1 MFTGNKFTVS
11 VLSALTLAILT
22 ACGGSSEEFLGEKE
36 DKRWDSEGDKERAVK
51 ERRKHAELPAVNIPA
66 PTSFLEG
73 AKKMKQTDDD
83 NKEDKAVSKR
93 QEGNVVTVVDHD
105 YGYKTVKFNQSGM
118 VDHLCLEGSESG
130 VCKIDDNKVVNG
142 IKNKDKEIKA
152 AEGELAKIQKSID
165 DYMKTWDENHKDAE
179 FGEREK
185 KLKELEESNKISD
198 IEDRIETLKEEL
210 NELKEANKNKIF
222 FLKSDGTQRLPN
234 TSDRILTKEDYRNS
248 YSKEKDIEDAGIV
261 PVAGFYDKNGDLRVQ
276 KGMVGREFDGIIVLE
291 NEVNQKK
298 EVVKRSYLRDPV
310 AAGWSYNTF
319 GVFQDSTKS
328 IERGYQSI
336 GVKTRTS
343 AQKRKE
349 ADESFDTSK
358 KYYDDRFEA
367 DKKYLEDEYLP
378 YYGRATYTG
387 IGHAYHNDEQ
397 VTMNVKVDA
406 DFHDRHLNFETSN
419 ATAHTFEKEGHLTR
433 VRPDLDLKG
442 AADWAADVADFKG
455 KVHNAGGNLEG
466 QLEGSFYGP
475 NAAEVGGVYGLHG
488 KDKEGKPV
496 NYVGGFGA
504 KRP

>member
-22 ACGGSSEEFLGEKE
+22 ACGGSSEEFLGE
-36 DKRWDSEGDKERAVK
+36 DKSWGSEGDKERAVK
-51 ERRKHAELPAVNIPA
+51 EKRKHAELPAVNNPA
-66 PTSFLEG
+66 PTSFLDDP
-73 AKKMKQTDDD
+73 KKTGNSTSDNNTDKKVSPKQ
-83 NKEDKAVSKR
+83 A
-93 QEGNVVTVVDHD
+93 GNVVTVVDHD
-105 YGYKTVKFNQSGM
+105 YDQGYKTIKFNQPGM
-118 VDHLCLEGSESG
+118 IDYLCVGGASDG
-130 VCKIDDNKVVNG
+130 VCASEKATNAENNKAEIAKKEKELTEAEKLVSDKEMELTSNNPSLSDDELKKLIDANSDMKALREKV
-142 IKNKDKEIKA
+142 KNVKDKI
-152 AEGELAKIQKSID
+152 
-165 DYMKTWDENHKDAE
+165 
-179 FGEREK
+179 
-185 KLKELEESNKISD
+185 
-198 IEDRIETLKEEL
+198 EEL
-210 NELKEANKNKIF
+210 KGEQTKLEQNAKNEVF
-222 FLKSDGTQRLPN
+222 FLKPDGERLEKN
-234 TSDRILTKEDYRNS
+234 NYRNS

-261 PVAGFYDKNGDLRVQ
+261 PVAGFYEKDGSTKKIQQGVI
-276 KGMVGREFDGIIVLE
+276 GREFDGIIVLE
-291 NEVNQKK
+291 NDKNKK
-298 EVVKRSYLRDPV
+298 SYLRDPV

-319 GVFQDSTKS
+319 GVFQEKRGNSDV
-328 IERGYQSI
+328 RGYQSI
-336 GVKTRTS
+336 GIKTQTS
-343 AQKRKE
+343 ALERE
-349 ADESFDTSK
+349 N
-358 KYYDDRFEA
+358 A
-367 DKKYLEDEYLP
+367 DKDSEANKRYMEKYLP

-475 NAAEVGGVYGLHG
+475 SAAEVGGVYGLHG

>member
-22 ACGGSSEEFLGEKE
+22 ACGGSSEEFLGE
-36 DKRWDSEGDKERAVK
+36 DKSWGSEGDKERAVK

-83 NKEDKAVSKR
+83 NKEGKEVSPK
-93 QEGNVVTVVDHD
+93 QAGNVVTVVDHD
-105 YGYKTVKFNQSGM
+105 YNQGYKTIKFNQPGM
-118 VDHLCLEGSESG
+118 IDYLCVGGSESG
-130 VCKIDDNKVVNG
+130 VCKTDDNKVLNG
-142 IKNKDKEIKA
+142 IKNKEKEKKA

-165 DYMKTWDENHKDAE
+165 DYMKMWDENHKNAE

-210 NELKEANKNKIF
+210 NELREANKNKIF

-234 TSDRILTKEDYRNS
+234 TSDRILTKENYKNS

-291 NEVNQKK
+291 NEKDK
-298 EVVKRSYLRDPV
+298 DGKVKRSYLRDPV

-336 GVKTRTS
+336 GVKTRTN

-349 ADESFDTSK
+349 ADESF
-358 KYYDDRFEA
+358 EA
-367 DKKYLEDEYLP
+367 DKTYLKDGYLP

-442 AADWAADVADFKG
+442 AADWAADVADFRG
-455 KVHNAGGNLEG
+455 KVHNVGGNLEG
-466 QLEGSFYGP
+466 QLEGSFYGD

>member
-22 ACGGSSEEFLGEKE
+22 ACGGSSEEFDIEGNKWLG
-36 DKRWDSEGDKERAVK
+36 GKERAVK
-51 ERRKHAELPAVNIPA
+51 ERRKHAELPAVNNPA

-83 NKEDKAVSKR
+83 NKEGKEVSPK
-93 QEGNVVTVVDHD
+93 QAGNVVTVVDHG
-105 YGYKTVKFNQSGM
+105 YNQGYKTIKFNQSGM
-118 VDHLCLEGSESG
+118 VDHLCLGGSESG
-130 VCKIDDNKVVNG
+130 VCKIDDNKVING
-142 IKNKDKEIKA
+142 IKNKKKEIKA

-165 DYMKTWDENHKDAE
+165 DYMKTWDENHKDAK

-198 IEDRIETLKEEL
+198 IEDRIEILNEEL
-210 NELKEANKNKIF
+210 NELNEAKENMVF
-222 FLKSDGTQRLPN
+222 FFKPDGERVEEN
-234 TSDRILTKEDYRNS
+234 NYRNS

-291 NEVNQKK
+291 DEKDK
-298 EVVKRSYLRDPV
+298 DGKVKQRSYLRDPV

-336 GVKTRTS
+336 GIKTPTS
-343 AQKRKE
+343 AKERKK
-349 ADESFDTSK
+349 ADESF
-358 KYYDDRFEA
+358 EA
-367 DKKYLEDEYLP
+367 DEDYLKKGFLP

-442 AADWAADVADFKG
+442 AADWAADVADFRG
-455 KVHNAGGNLEG
+455 KVHNVGGNLEG
-466 QLEGSFYGP
+466 QLEGSFYGD

>member
-22 ACGGSSEEFLGEKE
+22 ACGGSSEEFLGEKG
-36 DKRWDSEGDKERAVK
+36 DKHWDSEGDKERAVK
-51 ERRKHAELPAVNIPA
+51 ERRKHAELPAVNNPA
-66 PTSFLEG
+66 PTSFLDDP
-73 AKKMKQTDDD
+73 KKTSDSTSDNNTDKKVSPKQ
-83 NKEDKAVSKR
+83 A
-93 QEGNVVTVVDHD
+93 GNVVTVVDHG
-105 YGYKTVKFNQSGM
+105 YNQGYKTIKFNQPGM
-118 VDHLCLEGSESG
+118 IDYLCVGGSESG
-130 VCKIDDNKVVNG
+130 VCKIDDNKVING
-142 IKNKDKEIKA
+142 IKNKNKEIKA

-165 DYMKTWDENHKDAE
+165 DYMKTWDENHKDAK

-198 IEDRIETLKEEL
+198 IEDRIEILKEEL
-210 NELKEANKNKIF
+210 NELNEAKENMVF
-222 FLKSDGTQRLPN
+222 FFKPDGERVEEN
-234 TSDRILTKEDYRNS
+234 NYRNS

-291 NEVNQKK
+291 DEKDK
-298 EVVKRSYLRDPV
+298 DGKVKQRSYLRDPV

-336 GVKTRTS
+336 GIKTPTS
-343 AQKRKE
+343 AKERKK
-349 ADESFDTSK
+349 ADES
-358 KYYDDRFEA
+358 FEA

>member
-22 ACGGSSEEFLGEKE
+22 ACGGSSEEFDIEGNKWLG
-36 DKRWDSEGDKERAVK
+36 GKERAVK
-51 ERRKHAELPAVNIPA
+51 ERRKHAELPAVNNPA

-83 NKEDKAVSKR
+83 NKEGKEVSPK
-93 QEGNVVTVVDHD
+93 QAGNVVTVVDHG
-105 YGYKTVKFNQSGM
+105 YNQGYKTIKFNQSGM
-118 VDHLCLEGSESG
+118 VDHLCLGGSESG
-130 VCKIDDNKVVNG
+130 VCKIDDNKVING
-142 IKNKDKEIKA
+142 IKNKNKEIKA

-165 DYMKTWDENHKDAE
+165 DYMKTWDENHKDAK

-198 IEDRIETLKEEL
+198 IEDRIEILKEEL
-210 NELKEANKNKIF
+210 NELNEAKENMVF
-222 FLKSDGTQRLPN
+222 FFKPDGERVEEN
-234 TSDRILTKEDYRNS
+234 NYRNS

-291 NEVNQKK
+291 DEKDK
-298 EVVKRSYLRDPV
+298 DGKVKQRSYLRDPV

-336 GVKTRTS
+336 GIKTPTS
-343 AQKRKE
+343 AKERKE
-349 ADESFDTSK
+349 ADESF
-358 KYYDDRFEA
+358 EA
-367 DKKYLEDEYLP
+367 DEDYLKKGFLP

-442 AADWAADVADFKG
+442 AADWAADVADFRG
-455 KVHNAGGNLEG
+455 KVHNVGGNLEG

-475 NAAEVGGVYGLHG
+475 SAAEVGGVYGLHG

>member
-22 ACGGSSEEFLGEKE
+22 ACGGSSEEFLGE
-36 DKRWDSEGDKERAVK
+36 DKSWGSEGDKERAVK
-51 ERRKHAELPAVNIPA
+51 EKRKHAELPAVNNPA
-66 PTSFLEG
+66 PTSFLDDP
-73 AKKMKQTDDD
+73 KKTGNSTSDNNTD
-83 NKEDKAVSKR
+83 KEDKEVSPK
-93 QEGNVVTVVDHD
+93 QVGNVVTVVDHD
-105 YGYKTVKFNQSGM
+105 YGYKTIKFNQPGM
-118 VDHLCLEGSESG
+118 IDYLCMGETSMGRTSDG
-130 VCKIDDNKVVNG
+130 VCASEKVTNAENNKAEIAKKEKELTEAEKLVS
-142 IKNKDKEIKA
+142 DKEM
-152 AEGELAKIQKSID
+152 ELTSELKENIPGLSD
-165 DYMKTWDENHKDAE
+165 D
-179 FGEREK
+179 
-185 KLKELEESNKISD
+185 KLKEYIDTNPAMKALREKVKNVKDKI
-198 IEDRIETLKEEL
+198 EEL
-210 NELKEANKNKIF
+210 KGKQTKLEQNAKNEVF
-222 FLKSDGTQRLPN
+222 FLKPDGERVEKN
-234 TSDRILTKEDYRNS
+234 NYRNS

-291 NEVNQKK
+291 NK
-298 EVVKRSYLRDPV
+298 EDKDGKVKQRSYLRDPV

-336 GVKTRTS
+336 GIKTKTS
-343 AQKRKE
+343 AKERKE
-349 ADESFDTSK
+349 ADESFET
-358 KYYDDRFEA
+358 
-367 DKKYLEDEYLP
+367 DKKYLKEYLP

-455 KVHNAGGNLEG
+455 KVHNVGGNLEG

-475 NAAEVGGVYGLHG
+475 SAAEVGGVYGLHG

>member
-22 ACGGSSEEFLGEKE
+22 ACGGSSEEFLGE
-36 DKRWDSEGDKERAVK
+36 DKSWGSEGDKERAVK

-66 PTSFLEG
+66 PTSFLED
-73 AKKMKQTDDD
+73 AKKTSNSTSDNNNDEKVSPKQ
-83 NKEDKAVSKR
+83 A
-93 QEGNVVTVVDHD
+93 GNVVTVVDHD
-105 YGYKTVKFNQSGM
+105 YGYKTIKFNQPGM
-118 VDHLCLEGSESG
+118 IDYLCMGETSMGRTSDG
-130 VCKIDDNKVVNG
+130 VCASEKVTNAENNKAEIAKKEKELTEAEKLVS
-142 IKNKDKEIKA
+142 DKEM
-152 AEGELAKIQKSID
+152 ELTSELKENIPGLSD
-165 DYMKTWDENHKDAE
+165 D
-179 FGEREK
+179 
-185 KLKELEESNKISD
+185 KLKEYIDTNPAMKALREKVKNVKDKI
-198 IEDRIETLKEEL
+198 EEL
-210 NELKEANKNKIF
+210 KGKQTKLEQNAKNEVF
-222 FLKSDGTQRLPN
+222 FLKPDGERVEKN
-234 TSDRILTKEDYRNS
+234 NYRNS

-291 NEVNQKK
+291 NK
-298 EVVKRSYLRDPV
+298 EDKDGKVKQRSYLRDPV

-336 GVKTRTS
+336 GIKTPTS
-343 AQKRKE
+343 AKERKK
-349 ADESFDTSK
+349 ADESFESDEDYLK
-358 KYYDDRFEA
+358 KGF
-367 DKKYLEDEYLP
+367 LP

-455 KVHNAGGNLEG
+455 KVHNVGGNLEG
-466 QLEGSFYGP
+466 QLEGSFYGD

>member
-22 ACGGSSEEFLGEKE
+22 ACGGSSEEFLGE
-36 DKRWDSEGDKERAVK
+36 DKSWGSEGDKERAVK
-51 ERRKHAELPAVNIPA
+51 ERRKHAELPAVNNPA

-73 AKKMKQTDDD
+73 DKNSNNTSEKDKVSPKQ
-83 NKEDKAVSKR
+83 A
-93 QEGNVVTVVDHD
+93 GNVVTVVDHD
-105 YGYKTVKFNQSGM
+105 YDQGYKTIKFNQPGM
-118 VDHLCLEGSESG
+118 IDYLCVGGASDG
-130 VCKIDDNKVVNG
+130 VCASEKATNAENNKAEIAKKEKELTEAEKLVS
-142 IKNKDKEIKA
+142 DKEM
-152 AEGELAKIQKSID
+152 ELTSELKKNIPGLSD
-165 DYMKTWDENHKDAE
+165 D
-179 FGEREK
+179 
-185 KLKELEESNKISD
+185 KLKEYIDTNPGMKDLREKVKNVKDKI
-198 IEDRIETLKEEL
+198 EEL
-210 NELKEANKNKIF
+210 KGEQTKLEQNAKNEVF
-222 FLKSDGTQRLPN
+222 FFKPDGERVEEN
-234 TSDRILTKEDYRNS
+234 NYRNS

-261 PVAGFYDKNGDLRVQ
+261 PVAGFYEKDGSTKKIQQGVI
-276 KGMVGREFDGIIVLE
+276 GREFDGIIVLE
-291 NEVNQKK
+291 NDKNKK
-298 EVVKRSYLRDPV
+298 SYLRDPV

-319 GVFQDSTKS
+319 GVFQEKRGNSDV
-328 IERGYQSI
+328 RGYQSI
-336 GVKTRTS
+336 GIKTKTS
-343 AQKRKE
+343 AKDRKE
-349 ADESFDTSK
+349 ADENFD
-358 KYYDDRFEA
+358 
-367 DKKYLEDEYLP
+367 DKTYLKDGYLP

-442 AADWAADVADFKG
+442 AADWAADVADFRG
-455 KVHNAGGNLEG
+455 KVHNVGGNLEG
-466 QLEGSFYGP
+466 QLEGSFYGD

>member
-22 ACGGSSEEFLGEKE
+22 ACGGSSEEFDIEGNKWLG
-36 DKRWDSEGDKERAVK
+36 GKERAVK
-51 ERRKHAELPAVNIPA
+51 ERRKHAELPAVNNPA

-130 VCKIDDNKVVNG
+130 VCKIDGNKVVNG

-210 NELKEANKNKIF
+210 NELREANKNKIF

-276 KGMVGREFDGIIVLE
+276 KGVVGREFDGIIVLE
-291 NEVNQKK
+291 DEKDK
-298 EVVKRSYLRDPV
+298 DGKVKRSYLRDPV

-336 GVKTRTS
+336 GIKTPTS
-343 AQKRKE
+343 AKERKK
-349 ADESFDTSK
+349 ADESF
-358 KYYDDRFEA
+358 EA
-367 DKKYLEDEYLP
+367 DEDYLKKGFLP

-455 KVHNAGGNLEG
+455 KVHNVGGNLEG

-475 NAAEVGGVYGLHG
+475 KAAEVGGVYGLHG